1 MQGKAIA
8 SIAAVTL
15 SLPLV
20 LSAQASAS
28 TKWVCDVPNEGLV
41 VFVTAA
47 DAAQHGIDTAN
58 SRAGVTFHD
67 RFGEVCH
74 VESG

>member
-1 MQGKAIA
+1 MQGRTRAA
-8 SIAAVTL
+8 IAAVII

-47 DAAQHGIDTAN
+47 DAARHGIDTAN
-58 SRAGVTFHD
+58 STAGVTFHD

>member
-1 MQGKAIA
+1 MQGKARA
-8 SIAAVTL
+8 AIAAVIV
-15 SLPLV
+15 SLFLV

-47 DAAQHGIDTAN
+47 DAARHGIDTAN
-58 SRAGVTFHD
+58 SAAGVTFHD
-67 RFGEVCH
+67 RFGEVCQ

>member
-1 MQGKAIA
+1 MQGKARA
-8 SIAAVTL
+8 AIAAVTVSL
-15 SLPLV
+15 SVV

-47 DAAQHGIDTAN
+47 DAARHGIDTAN
-58 SRAGVTFHD
+58 STAGTTFHD